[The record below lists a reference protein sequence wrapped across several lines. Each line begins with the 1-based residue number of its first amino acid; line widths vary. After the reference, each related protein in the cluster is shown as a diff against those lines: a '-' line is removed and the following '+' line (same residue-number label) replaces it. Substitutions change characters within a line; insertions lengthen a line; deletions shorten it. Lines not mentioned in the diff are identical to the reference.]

1 MSFTSTKTFNSL
13 LIFSALLLFIFRSL
27 NPILRSGFYA
37 DDMSNSLSWTSVGNG
52 GPSRF
57 QMLLQG
63 TPSGPVPGRYYP
75 LSNYA
80 YFLFDFVHGNSVL
93 YKFIIVI
100 CIIISLFLF
109 ALFILEAFGR
119 KDVAIFSVLILPLFM
134 QFRIFYDPITS
145 FHAFMQILFIL
156 LISSLIF
163 LNRYLLTKKLIYLIS
178 SLIAFACTLFL
189 YEISYIF
196 ILIVVFFVLRSN
208 KNIKLKL
215 IYILAYSTPLTIA
228 ILLSMR
234 ERQRYES
241 MAAYQINTNIAE
253 WFPALIRQMYASL
266 PLSYY
271 KSNPGNLFDHNINS
285 LLQKITFNDL
295 MTSLLFVILTVVI
308 IKRTNWIKPR
318 IKLGRTKNKAQ
329 SKIRRKINSDYSIDN
344 ESNAKP
350 VIFNEK
356 DLLIFG
362 FLLLTTP
369 NVLIA
374 LSPTYQ
380 YLIYWGVGHIPV
392 YISYFGA
399 YLIISFAV
407 TTIIS
412 KQRNYQRIATFWLL
426 MAMITAGYLINF
438 QNNRQVIETQNQTYW
453 YKRSFLESMHKKSNF
468 LQKVPENSLILF
480 SVEDNLSLD
489 TGPFI
494 YSLTGKQIK
503 NIDTRRLLPWY
514 KSMQDTTDLEKHK
527 TEVPA
532 YWDSFGASEKDL
544 FIKYSNVF
552 IIKYWSDSFEEGY
565 VIFSEISDLLLDEED
580 RAAYVKIIKT
590 NIYLI
595 NTKPK
600 VMDLIFNAFS
610 CPRLLLNCP
619 AKSVQLL
626 LSSSVKPDLQSDYQ
640 MFSVDLQNAGA
651 LPSDWIDFKSIHI
664 GDKDKMIK

>member
-1 MSFTSTKTFNSL
+1 
-13 LIFSALLLFIFRSL
+13 
-27 NPILRSGFYA
+27 
-37 DDMSNSLSWTSVGNG
+37 MSNSLAWTSIGNG

-93 YKFIIVI
+93 YKFVIVI
-100 CIIISLFLF
+100 CIITSLLLF

-119 KDVAIFSVLILPLFM
+119 KDIAVFSVLILPLFM

-145 FHAFMQILFIL
+145 FHAFMQILFIF

-178 SLIAFACTLFL
+178 SLSAFTCTLFL
-189 YEISYIF
+189 YEISYVF

-208 KNIKLKL
+208 KNIKEKL
-215 IYILAYSTPLTIA
+215 SYILAYTIPLTIA
-228 ILLSMR
+228 ILLSVH

-253 WFPALIRQMYASL
+253 WFPALIRQMYASF

-271 KSNPGNLFDHNINS
+271 KSNPGNLFDHNVNS
-285 LLQKITFNDL
+285 LLQKITFSDL
-295 MTSLLFVILTVVI
+295 MTSLLFVIITVVI

-318 IKLGRTKNKAQ
+318 IKIGRTKNKAQ
-329 SKIRRKINSDYSIDN
+329 NKIRKKPNLDYSIDN

-362 FLLLTTP
+362 FLLLTIP

-399 YLIISFAV
+399 YLIIIFAV
-407 TTIIS
+407 TTILS

-426 MAMITAGYLINF
+426 VAMITAGYLINF

-453 YKRSFLESMHKKSNF
+453 YKRSFLESMQKNSNF
-468 LQKVPENSLILF
+468 LQKIPENSLILF
-480 SVEDNLSLD
+480 SVDDNLSLD

-494 YSLTGKQIK
+494 FSLTGKQIK

-514 KSMQDTTDLEKHK
+514 KNMQDITDLEKHK
-527 TEVPA
+527 TEVPS

-544 FIKYSNVF
+544 FSKYSNVF
-552 IIKYWSDSFEEGY
+552 ILKYWSDSFEEGY
-565 VIFSEISDLLLDEED
+565 AILAEISDLVLDEED
-580 RAAYVKIIKT
+580 KAAYVKIMET
-590 NIYLI
+590 DVYLMNKKLNMTDLYF
-595 NTKPK
+595 NT
-600 VMDLIFNAFS
+600 FS
-610 CPRLLLNCP
+610 CPRLLLSCP
-619 AKSVQLL
+619 AKPVQLF
-626 LSSSVKPDLQSDYQ
+626 LSSSGKPDLQSDYQ
-640 MFSVDLQNAGA
+640 MFSVDLQNAGS
-651 LPSDWIDFKSIHI
+651 LSSNWIDFKSIHI

>member
-1 MSFTSTKTFNSL
+1 
-13 LIFSALLLFIFRSL
+13 
-27 NPILRSGFYA
+27 
-37 DDMSNSLSWTSVGNG
+37 
-52 GPSRF
+52 
-57 QMLLQG
+57 
-63 TPSGPVPGRYYP
+63 
-75 LSNYA
+75 
-80 YFLFDFVHGNSVL
+80 
-93 YKFIIVI
+93 
-100 CIIISLFLF
+100 
-109 ALFILEAFGR
+109 
-119 KDVAIFSVLILPLFM
+119 
-134 QFRIFYDPITS
+134 
-145 FHAFMQILFIL
+145 
-156 LISSLIF
+156 
-163 LNRYLLTKKLIYLIS
+163 
-178 SLIAFACTLFL
+178 
-189 YEISYIF
+189 
-196 ILIVVFFVLRSN
+196 
-208 KNIKLKL
+208 
-215 IYILAYSTPLTIA
+215 
-228 ILLSMR
+228 
-234 ERQRYES
+234 
-241 MAAYQINTNIAE
+241 MAAYQININIAE

-362 FLLLTTP
+362 FLLLITP

-407 TTIIS
+407 ATIIS

-480 SVEDNLSLD
+480 S
-489 TGPFI
+489 F
-494 YSLTGKQIK
+494 KK
-503 NIDTRRLLPWY
+503 
-514 KSMQDTTDLEKHK
+514 
-527 TEVPA
+527 
-532 YWDSFGASEKDL
+532 
-544 FIKYSNVF
+544 
-552 IIKYWSDSFEEGY
+552 
-565 VIFSEISDLLLDEED
+565 
-580 RAAYVKIIKT
+580 VK
-590 NIYLI
+590 
-595 NTKPK
+595 
-600 VMDLIFNAFS
+600 
-610 CPRLLLNCP
+610 
-619 AKSVQLL
+619 
-626 LSSSVKPDLQSDYQ
+626 
-640 MFSVDLQNAGA
+640 
-651 LPSDWIDFKSIHI
+651 
-664 GDKDKMIK
+664 